1 MQAFNTIIENRIINR
16 VIFLFMLNKRTIQ
29 FLKSLKNKSV
39 RYSEGFFLA
48 EGSKTA
54 IEILNSNLHIEA
66 IYATNEWCNIFPIYK
81 NDTKLFICTEKEIE
95 QISSLKSTRDVILQV
110 KINSIQFQ
118 INKIIDSFTLVLDD
132 IQDPGN
138 LGTIIRIADW
148 YGIKNIICS
157 EQTADCYNNKCVQA
171 TMGSIAR
178 VNVFYTSL
186 LNFFEQNTLPVYG
199 AFMEGESVS
208 TIKIER
214 PSLLIIGNEGK
225 GIDENL
231 NTFITKK
238 ISVNRIGKAESLNA
252 AIATAII
259 CDRFLN

>member
-1 MQAFNTIIENRIINR
+1 M
-16 VIFLFMLNKRTIQ
+16 LF
-29 FLKSLKNKSV
+29 
-39 RYSEGFFLA
+39 Y
-48 EGSKTA
+48 GSKSFIALVTDGA
-54 IEILNSNLHIEA
+54 NLLLLPF
-66 IYATNEWCNIFPIYK
+66 YRSPPNCYFYCK
-81 NDTKLFICTEKEIE
+81 
-95 QISSLKSTRDVILQV
+95 ISVI
-110 KINSIQFQ
+110 
-118 INKIIDSFTLVLDD
+118 
-132 IQDPGN
+132 
-138 LGTIIRIADW
+138 
-148 YGIKNIICS
+148 
-157 EQTADCYNNKCVQA
+157 
-171 TMGSIAR
+171 
-178 VNVFYTSL
+178 
-186 LNFFEQNTLPVYG
+186 NFFEQNTLPVYG

>member
-1 MQAFNTIIENRIINR
+1 
-16 VIFLFMLNKRTIQ
+16 
-29 FLKSLKNKSV
+29 
-39 RYSEGFFLA
+39 
-48 EGSKTA
+48 
-54 IEILNSNLHIEA
+54 
-66 IYATNEWCNIFPIYK
+66 
-81 NDTKLFICTEKEIE
+81 
-95 QISSLKSTRDVILQV
+95 
-110 KINSIQFQ
+110 
-118 INKIIDSFTLVLDD
+118 LVLDD

-186 LNFFEQNTLPVYG
+186 LIFFEQNTLPVYG